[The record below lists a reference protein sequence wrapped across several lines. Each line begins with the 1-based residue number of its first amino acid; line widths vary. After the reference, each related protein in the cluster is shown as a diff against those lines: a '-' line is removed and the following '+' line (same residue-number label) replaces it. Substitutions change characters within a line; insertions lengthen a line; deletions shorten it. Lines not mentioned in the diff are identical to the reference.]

1 MHKGCGNSQQLYVFG
16 GDDLGTI
23 EKAVYEPCWAWSTVD
38 PASIDTTKF
47 VDIKLDLTLEAE
59 TNYSIKT
66 VIVQKTQPL

>member
-1 MHKGCGNSQQLYVFG
+1 
-16 GDDLGTI
+16 LGTI

-38 PASIDTTKF
+38 PSSIDTTKF